1 MIIIQ
6 SFSNQFI
13 KTFLLKK
20 KKQLPGTLKM
30 KFIFTFLLFSILII
44 LIAAKPMS
52 NDGSDE
58 GSNEKKSIQQKEKV
72 FCGKSSEESQEVASI
87 RDFKKSFDGGD
98 SEEEVSRDKRGAK
111 KKQKSSSEESSSSE
125 SSEKSSEKSSEEKE
139 KVESSTVSVA
149 EETTIF

>member
-1 MIIIQ
+1 
-6 SFSNQFI
+6 
-13 KTFLLKK
+13 
-20 KKQLPGTLKM
+20 M
-30 KFIFTFLLFSILII
+30 KFIFTFLLFSLLII

-72 FCGKSSEESQEVASI
+72 SCGKSWEESQEVASI